1 MFQRIWV
8 RIQKLFQSLFGRQRT
23 QKRPLERVGVTAAKK
38 TPPPLT
44 DADLEFL
51 FTELL
56 EGVHQQRGQEWAL
69 KWLKKIEHRVSVEHW
84 VNWLQRFGEKLLKV
98 PTPNNEL
105 AARMVNLG
113 ELRVGA
119 VGDIAYDIGMR
130 LLTRHDA
137 EPIWEYEGA
146 DSVIATPSVVQ
157 TPGFAASPEE
167 PEELTPIT
175 LEELLVLLQQDE
187 NLVQQLSQQL
197 GIETRD
203 PDTIVEALIHQFQA
217 ANLEQDQSA
226 APLNLGN

>member
-1 MFQRIWV
+1 MFQRIWQWL
-8 RIQKLFQSLFGRQRT
+8 QKLFPSLFGRQRT
-23 QKRPLERVGVTAAKK
+23 QKRPLLREGVTNLKK

-69 KWLKKIEHRVSVEHW
+69 KWLKKIEHRVTDEHW
-84 VNWLQRFGEKLLKV
+84 VNWLQRFGERLLKV

-105 AARMVNLG
+105 ASRMVHLG
-113 ELRVGA
+113 ELGVGP

-130 LLTRHDA
+130 MLTRHEA
-137 EPIWEYEGA
+137 EPIWEYEGTDA
-146 DSVIATPSVVQ
+146 VIATPSVVQ
-157 TPGFAASPEE
+157 TPGVATSPEE

-175 LEELLVLLQQDE
+175 LDELLVLLQQDE

-197 GIETRD
+197 GIQTRD
-203 PDTIVEALIHQFQA
+203 PDAIVEALIHQFQA
-217 ANLEQDQSA
+217 ANLEQDQTS
-226 APLNLGN
+226 APLNLSN

>member
-1 MFQRIWV
+1 MFQRIWL

-23 QKRPLERVGVTAAKK
+23 QKRPLALRSVTAVKK

-69 KWLKKIEHRVSVEHW
+69 KWLKKIEHRVTVEHW
-84 VNWLQRFGEKLLKV
+84 MNWLQRFGERLLKV

-105 AARMVNLG
+105 AARLVALG
-113 ELRVGA
+113 ELGVGP

-130 LLTRHDA
+130 LLTRQDA
-137 EPIWEYEGA
+137 EPIWEYEGV
-146 DSVIATPSVVQ
+146 DSVIATPTVVQ
-157 TPGFAASPEE
+157 TPGVVASPEE
-167 PEELTPIT
+167 AEELTPIT
-175 LEELLVLLQQDE
+175 LDELLVLLQQDE

-203 PDTIVEALIHQFQA
+203 PDAIVEALIHQFQG
-217 ANLEQDQSA
+217 ANLGQEQSA
-226 APLNLGN
+226 AP